1 MPKHENDARPA
12 KHDNSTKPGDHT
24 LDVDHGVVN
33 VVTQETKSETV
44 TESSEQGIYDL
55 HAKTDP
61 EYELTCN
68 VAILKSESVE
78 DSKRSSASVDHV
90 EKHM

>member
-24 LDVDHGVVN
+24 FDVDHGVVN
-33 VVTQETKSETV
+33 VVTQETRSETV

-61 EYELTCN
+61 EYELTCMLPFRN
-68 VAILKSESVE
+68 QSPWKIPRNQVPVLAMPKS
-78 DSKRSSASVDHV
+78 
-90 EKHM
+90 M